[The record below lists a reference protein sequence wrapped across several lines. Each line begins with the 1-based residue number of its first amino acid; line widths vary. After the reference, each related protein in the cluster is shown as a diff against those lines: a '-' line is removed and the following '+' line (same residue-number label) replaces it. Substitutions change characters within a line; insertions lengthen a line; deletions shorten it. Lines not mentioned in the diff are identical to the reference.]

1 MKGLLLFFGKISLQ
15 KPLKDLLFLPQGHR
29 FVDVAMEVFAYQY
42 QHTQIYRQFCDS
54 MKHTP
59 DNVRTLA
66 DIPFLPVQFFKS
78 HEVIA
83 DGHPAQ
89 KIFESSTT
97 SGTIPSRHLVADLEL
112 YEQSYLRAFEL
123 FYGHPRQYCFLA
135 LLPSYL
141 DRGTS
146 SLLYMADDLIRRS
159 ENKLSGFINKDI
171 EELKLRIKAAK
182 QNGHKIF
189 LLGVTYALLDFAEAY
204 QVDLSGDIIMET
216 GGMKGRRQELT
227 REEIHTILKDAFN
240 VTFIHSEYGMTEL
253 LSQAYSTGEG
263 IFRCPPWMRVIAR
276 DPYDPMSYVGA
287 DKTGALN
294 IIDLANLYS
303 CSFLSVSDL
312 GRVYQ
317 DGSFEV
323 LGRIDNA
330 DIRGCNLMYE
340 M

>member
-1 MKGLLLFFGKISLQ
+1 MLFFGKISLQ
-15 KPLKDLLFLPQGHR
+15 KTLKDLVFLPQGHR
-29 FVDVAMEVFAYQY
+29 FEDVALEVFSYQY
-42 QHTQIYRQFCDS
+42 QHTQIYRQFCDNL
-54 MKHTP
+54 KRTP
-59 DNVRTLA
+59 DNVHILE

-78 HEVIA
+78 HEVTSF
-83 DGHPAQ
+83 GHPVR

-97 SGTIPSRHLVADLEL
+97 SGAIPSRHLVADIEL
-112 YEQSYLRAFEL
+112 YEQSYLSAFEL
-123 FYGHPRQYCFLA
+123 FYGDPRQYCFLA

-171 EELKLRIKAAK
+171 EELKDRIQTAK
-182 QNGHKIF
+182 KSHQKIF

-204 QVDLSGDIIMET
+204 QTDLSGDIIMET
-216 GGMKGRRQELT
+216 GGMKGRRKELT
-227 REEIHTILKDAFN
+227 REEIHTTLRNAFN
-240 VTFIHSEYGMTEL
+240 VTSIHSEYGMTEL

-287 DKTGALN
+287 DRTGTLN

-323 LGRIDNA
+323 LGRMDNA
-330 DIRGCNLMYE
+330 EIRGCNLMYE